1 MKFIDEVK
9 IFVKSGDGG
18 KGCVSFRREKFVPK
32 GGPDG
37 GDGGKGGDIILEA
50 SARLSTLLD
59 LQYQQHY
66 LAKRGEHGKGKN
78 QHGKDA
84 PNLIVT
90 VPVGTLVKDEENT
103 VIKDIALEGERLT
116 VAKGGKGGKGNA
128 RFATS
133 TNRAPRYAEE
143 GEEGKAKWLKLE
155 LKLLADVGIIG
166 LPNTGKSTLISKV
179 SAAKPKIAEYPFTT
193 LIPTLG
199 VVRYG
204 DYKSFV
210 IADIPGLI
218 EGANLGVGLGT
229 RFLRHIEK
237 TSLLVHLID
246 ISETNHRDPIDDFN
260 TINNELALYSP
271 SLVKKPQIIAINK
284 MDLPE
289 SQENFPKVKE
299 RFKRL
304 GMEISPISAIT
315 GKGIKPL
322 IYYIAKRL
330 STVKEESES

>member
-18 KGCVSFRREKFVPK
+18 RGCVSFRREKFVPK

-78 QHGKDA
+78 QQGKDA
-84 PNLIVT
+84 PNLIIT
-90 VPVGTLVKDEENT
+90 VPVGTLVKDEDNT
-103 VIKDIALEGERLT
+103 VIKDIALERERLT
-116 VAKGGKGGKGNA
+116 VAKGGRGGKGNV

-143 GEEGKAKWLKLE
+143 GGEGKGKWLKLE

-218 EGANLGVGLGT
+218 KGANLGVGLGT

-237 TSLLVHLID
+237 TSLLLHLID
-246 ISETNHRDPIDDFN
+246 ISEANHRDSIDDFN

-271 SLVKKPQIIAINK
+271 FLAKKPQIIAINK
-284 MDLPE
+284 MDLSE
-289 SQENFPKVKE
+289 SKDNFPMVKE

-304 GMEISPISAIT
+304 GMEIFPISAIT

-322 IYYIAKRL
+322 IEDRK
-330 STVKEESES
+330 SVV

>member
-18 KGCVSFRREKFVPK
+18 KGCVSFRREKFIPK

-37 GDGGKGGDIILEA
+37 GDGGKGGDVILEA

-84 PNLIVT
+84 PDLIIT
-90 VPVGTLVKDEENT
+90 VPVGTLVKDEDNT
-103 VIKDIALEGERLT
+103 VIKDIALERERLT
-116 VAKGGKGGKGNA
+116 VAKGGKGGRGNA

-133 TNRAPRYAEE
+133 TNRAPRYTQD
-143 GEEGKAKWLKLE
+143 GEAGTGKWLKLE

-166 LPNTGKSTLISKV
+166 IPNTGKSTLISKV

-218 EGANLGVGLGT
+218 KGANLGVGLGT

-237 TSLLVHLID
+237 TSLLLHLID
-246 ISETNHRDPIDDFN
+246 ISESNHRDPIDDFN

-271 SLVKKPQIIAINK
+271 SLAEKPQIIAINK
-284 MDLPE
+284 MDLSE
-289 SQENFPKVKE
+289 SKDNFPMVKE
-299 RFKRL
+299 RFERL
-304 GMEISPISAIT
+304 GIEIFPISAIT
-315 GKGIKPL
+315 GKGVNPL
-322 IYYIAKRL
+322 IDHIVKRL
-330 STVKEESES
+330 STVKEESQN